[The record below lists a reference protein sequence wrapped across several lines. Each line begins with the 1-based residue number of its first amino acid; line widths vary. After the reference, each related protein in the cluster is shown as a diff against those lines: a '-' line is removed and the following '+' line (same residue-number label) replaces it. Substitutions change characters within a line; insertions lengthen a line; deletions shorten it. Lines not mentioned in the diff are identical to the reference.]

1 MLSSYTRPAHKCQSR
16 ANYDSVVST
25 ADSAALAWA
34 IDHARQ
40 LVENGQIAVLT
51 GAGIS
56 TESGIPDYRGG
67 GKSPRNPINYQQ
79 FITSAEIRARYW
91 ARSYFGWQ
99 KIASALPN
107 EGHQLLAQAEESGKV
122 STLVTQNVDGL
133 HTRAG
138 SHEVTELHGSLADVI
153 CLGCGDVT
161 ERSALTARIEDLNPD
176 SAFSTQFEIAPD
188 GDAQIE
194 NIANFQVPPCLLCG
208 GILKPRVVF
217 FGETIPSHIT
227 ERARSEVL
235 AADALLV
242 VGSSLAVNSA
252 LRLVQLAV
260 NNKLPVVI
268 VNIGATKADSIC
280 DVKLEAGAN
289 LCLRELLG

>member
-1 MLSSYTRPAHKCQSR
+1 MSIAE
-16 ANYDSVVST
+16 
-25 ADSAALAWA
+25 SAALNWA
-34 IDHARQ
+34 LDHARQ
-40 LVENGQIAVLT
+40 LLENRRLAVLT

-56 TESGIPDYRGG
+56 TDSGIPDYRGG
-67 GKSPRNPINYQQ
+67 GKSPRNPITFQQ
-79 FITSAEIRARYW
+79 FIASAETRARYW

-99 KIASALPN
+99 QIASAQPN
-107 EGHQLLAQAEESGKV
+107 EGHQLLADAEESGYL

-138 SHEVTELHGSLADVI
+138 SQEVTELHGSLADVI
-153 CLGCGDVT
+153 CLSCGDVT
-161 ERSALTARIEDLNPD
+161 ERVALTSRIEDLNPKA
-176 SAFSTQFEIAPD
+176 AFGAEFEIAPD

-194 NIANFQVPPCLLCG
+194 NVANFQVPSCLRCG

-217 FGETIPSHIT
+217 FGETIPSEVT
-227 ERARSEVL
+227 LRARSEVL
-235 AADALLV
+235 ASDALLV

-268 VNIGATKADSIC
+268 VNIGETKADSIC
-280 DVKLEAGAN
+280 DVKLEATAS

>member
-1 MLSSYTRPAHKCQSR
+1 MSIAE
-16 ANYDSVVST
+16 
-25 ADSAALAWA
+25 SAALNWA
-34 IDHARQ
+34 LDHARQ
-40 LVENGQIAVLT
+40 LIENRKLAVLT

-67 GKSPRNPINYQQ
+67 GKSPRNPITFQQ
-79 FITSAEIRARYW
+79 FIASADIRARYW

-99 KIASALPN
+99 QIASAQPN
-107 EGHQLLAQAEESGKV
+107 EGHQLLAEAEESGHL

-133 HTRAG
+133 HSRAG

-153 CLGCGDVT
+153 CLSCGDVT
-161 ERSALTARIEDLNPD
+161 ERLALTSRIEDLNPKA
-176 SAFSTQFEIAPD
+176 AFSAQFEIAPD

-194 NIANFQVPPCLLCG
+194 NVANFQVPSCLRCG

-217 FGETIPSHIT
+217 FGETIPSEVT
-227 ERARSEVL
+227 LRARSEVL
-235 AADALLV
+235 ASDALLV

-268 VNIGATKADSIC
+268 VNIGETKADSIC
-280 DVKLEAGAN
+280 DVKLEAAAS

>member
-1 MLSSYTRPAHKCQSR
+1 
-16 ANYDSVVST
+16 VSI
-25 ADSAALAWA
+25 AESAALNWA
-34 IDHARQ
+34 LDHARQ
-40 LVENGQIAVLT
+40 LIENRKLAVLT

-67 GKSPRNPINYQQ
+67 GKSPRNPITFQQ
-79 FITSAEIRARYW
+79 FIASADIRARYW

-99 KIASALPN
+99 QIASAQPN
-107 EGHQLLAQAEESGKV
+107 EGHQLLAEAEESGHL

-133 HTRAG
+133 HSRAG

-153 CLGCGDVT
+153 CLSCGDVT
-161 ERSALTARIEDLNPD
+161 ERLALTSRIEDLNPKA
-176 SAFSTQFEIAPD
+176 AFSAQFEIAPD

-194 NIANFQVPPCLLCG
+194 NVANFQVPSCLRCG

-217 FGETIPSHIT
+217 FGETIPSEVT
-227 ERARSEVL
+227 LRARSEVL
-235 AADALLV
+235 ASDALLV

-268 VNIGATKADSIC
+268 VNIGETKADSIC
-280 DVKLEAGAN
+280 DVKLEAAAS